1 MTTCTLDSENTKQSI
16 NSISDALQQIADL
29 SSQIAAAA
37 EQQQCT
43 SAEISRN
50 MNNINDIAEINRTA
64 LAQVGSTSGQ
74 LQQLSQEQQTLV
86 QKFSL

>member
-1 MTTCTLDSENTKQSI
+1 MTADVRVLLTIHENGVAVATLNRPDVLNAVDE
-16 NSISDALQQIADL
+16 D
-29 SSQIAAAA
+29 
-37 EQQQCT
+37 
-43 SAEISRN
+43 
-50 MNNINDIAEINRTA
+50 MRTA